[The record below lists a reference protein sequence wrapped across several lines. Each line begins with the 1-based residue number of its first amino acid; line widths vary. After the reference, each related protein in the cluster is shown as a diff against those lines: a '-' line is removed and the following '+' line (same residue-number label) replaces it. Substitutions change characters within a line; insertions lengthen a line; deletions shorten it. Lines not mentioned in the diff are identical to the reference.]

1 MLSPRELSKPWLAL
15 AVVIG
20 SLFVAFG
27 GGSSGASAQEPAAC
41 PPNAVVRVIPP
52 TDDEP
57 STVSVE
63 VEPDVDIKPAA
74 DADPESFHLH
84 YFVDVDPGDLAPG
97 EVIPAGNPNI
107 IHSAATELD
116 LELPSGEH
124 QVWVVLGQLGH
135 QACGTSGGSLA
146 VGSTQFTVPAGSG
159 ANELAAADEDDDG
172 SVLAYIIIGVA
183 VLAAA
188 LGAAFYMANPGRRRG
203 RGI

>member
-1 MLSPRELSKPWLAL
+1 MLRQHGLLTLWLAL
-15 AVVIG
+15 ALPIG
-20 SLFVAFG
+20 TLLVALAAG
-27 GGSSGASAQEPAAC
+27 SGASAQEAAAC

-57 STVSVE
+57 GTVSVE

-84 YFVDVDPGDLAPG
+84 YFVDTDPGDLAPG

-135 QACGTSGGSLA
+135 QACGTSEGGLA

-159 ANELAAADEDDDG
+159 ANEIAAADEDDDG
-172 SVLAYIIIGVA
+172 PPLALILIVTLMLGAAVA
-183 VLAAA
+183 
-188 LGAAFYMANPGRRRG
+188 AAFYMAGAGRRRG
-203 RGI
+203 RGS